1 VLQGIREELEKVDKL
16 TDYAYLTRCILHPAV
31 SFVRSREWIT
41 ETEEQILVS
50 VIKMKVVKSS
60 DIARALPT
68 LTPNQRTYQ
77 IKNLVEQGMLL
88 PVNPGARQ
96 YTIGFS
102 NNYLVRGVIKA
113 LREQG
118 FIPEPL
124 DKP

>member
-1 VLQGIREELEKVDKL
+1 MLQGIREELEKVDKL

-68 LTPNQRTYQ
+68 LTPNQHTYQ

-102 NNYLVRGVIKA
+102 NNYLMRGVIKA

-118 FIPEPL
+118 FIPDPL
-124 DKP
+124 GKP